1 MINGVEGP
9 SGLTLHDSH
18 ANLFDVLITW
28 LFTLKK
34 RKNRRFS
41 GFHNIVEMLAMVVWS
56 HLLPLIV
63 EGSLSRNSNFWGFR
77 QRVCCTFLK
86 LKESLSLL
94 SSLEK
99 LTFFSY
105 KDFPFKQRGQLRL
118 TGSILTL
125 AARCL
130 CRALKAPMSIWW
142 LQVN

>member
-1 MINGVEGP
+1 MINGVKGP

-28 LFTLKK
+28 LFTLKR
-34 RKNRRFS
+34 RKKTASVDFTIASKCQR
-41 GFHNIVEMLAMVVWS
+41 GVLS

-86 LKESLSLL
+86 LKDSLSLL